1 MKTGILENRMHRY
14 LLGDLPEAEAEALEQ
29 QVFTEDDAFEQMWE
43 IENGL
48 VDGYV
53 RGRLSPGDREKF
65 ERHYLISPVHRQ
77 RVRAS
82 QELLKKA
89 DSSMA
94 EAEVEESDISWRTKL
109 LGKFDTSGSWWRF
122 AAAAAILLMIV
133 CSLWLSLDRLRLR
146 REVGRLAIE
155 SERRRGREQELADQ
169 ISAARNQ
176 NEEMK
181 AELERLRGEQNDGAQ
196 QTPRTIRSIFSFIL
210 SPRLIRGGNDPQ
222 SLAIPRTTGVV
233 RLLMRV
239 EQGDSRIFRAAVREV
254 GGRQIWKRSTLKPRS
269 ERTDYAVAADIPTD
283 TLIPGDYILK
293 LSVLDSAGEPEE
305 VNSYFFRIIKQ

>member
-1 MKTGILENRMHRY
+1 MHRY

-29 QVFTEDDAFEQMWE
+29 QVFTEDETFEQLWQ

-53 RGRLSPGDREKF
+53 RGRLSPVDREKF

-77 RVRAS
+77 RVRVS

-89 DSSMA
+89 DSSLA
-94 EAEVEESDISWRTKL
+94 EAEVDEPEISWRTKL
-109 LGKFDTSGSWWRF
+109 LGKSDSSGSWWRF
-122 AAAAAILLMIV
+122 AAAATILLLIA

-146 REVGRLAIE
+146 REVERLAVE
-155 SERRRGREQELADQ
+155 SEGRRGREQELAEQ
-169 ISAARNQ
+169 ISAAHNQ
-176 NEEMK
+176 NEEMR
-181 AELERLRGEQNDGAQ
+181 AELDRLHGEQNGGAQ
-196 QTPRTIRSIFSFIL
+196 TAPRPIRGLLSFIL

-222 SLAIPRTTGVV
+222 SLAIPRTKGVV

-239 EQGDSRIFRAAVREV
+239 EQGDSRIFQAAVREV
-254 GGRQIWKRSTLKPRS
+254 GGRQIWMRSTLKPRPES
-269 ERTDYAVAADIPTD
+269 TDYAVTAEIPTEI
-283 TLIPGDYILK
+283 LITGDYILK